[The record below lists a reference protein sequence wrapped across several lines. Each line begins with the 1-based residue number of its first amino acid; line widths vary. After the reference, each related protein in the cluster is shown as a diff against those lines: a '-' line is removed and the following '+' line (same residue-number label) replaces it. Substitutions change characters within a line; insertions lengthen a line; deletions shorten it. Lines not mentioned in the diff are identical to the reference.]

1 MFKQKKV
8 FICFSVLAVVCL
20 LGLAF
25 LIQQTYAKYVLT
37 KKSDGIV
44 VASEFY
50 FESDLLYDEADGYTP
65 DYTINSG
72 STFAFTLKN
81 YPDDLRYNEDEI
93 NFTVAVTPEVTT
105 DNSKIEIKIG
115 DKVSDTGS
123 ITGGGKNDVTVTV
136 SGLEDNITYTIEV
149 VGKTAYTKTLCANV
163 TPYSGG
169 AKVYKNIDLTNTQ
182 YILLTVWT
190 KEYEGNIV
198 VTYPAGLIP
207 DNTYATMS
215 NWTTATLSYTVE
227 VEKYSSYTFRFFK
240 SDNFSSSDITSAI
253 SVKYNDTEA
262 PLSQSF

>member
-1 MFKQKKV
+1 
-8 FICFSVLAVVCL
+8 
-20 LGLAF
+20 
-25 LIQQTYAKYVLT
+25 
-37 KKSDGIV
+37 
-44 VASEFY
+44 
-50 FESDLLYDEADGYTP
+50 
-65 DYTINSG
+65 
-72 STFAFTLKN
+72 
-81 YPDDLRYNEDEI
+81 LRYNEDDI

-215 NWTTATLSYTVE
+215 NWTTAKLSYTVK

-240 SDNFSSSDITSAI
+240 SDNFSSSDI
-253 SVKYNDTEA
+253 SVKYNTTEA